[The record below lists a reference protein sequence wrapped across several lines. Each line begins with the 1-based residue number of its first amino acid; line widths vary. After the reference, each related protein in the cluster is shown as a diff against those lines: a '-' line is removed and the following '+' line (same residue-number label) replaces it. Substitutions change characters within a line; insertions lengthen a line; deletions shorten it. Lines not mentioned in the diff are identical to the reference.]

1 MEVTQQKLAEKL
13 TILNDRG
20 VGLLTR
26 LYNIKKACGDTKS
39 KPGFLSEKTLESSI
53 KHIVKRFPNIDIK
66 QVQNIGQ
73 YRAEITKTLHLYY
86 YTFVDLLD
94 FKDHV
99 SELLTIMDACQVELD
114 ITLNFDLTK
123 GYLDLVITYTTLMIL
138 LSRVE
143 DRKAVLG
150 LFHVA
155 QEMASSPADTT
166 FPRLGQMILEYDP
179 PLKKL
184 SEEFGPHSK
193 LLIRALISLQQIY
206 PRRNLEADT
215 LRKKQMLSLTAQPGY
230 LLIPARTDTTPCEY
244 LSLDT
249 MERWIIFGFMLCHHA
264 LGNANIPASDE
275 MWLAALK
282 SSWVVTLFRD
292 EVLYTHSYINGFFDT
307 IKGYNKR
314 ISEVKD
320 AGSYAVQ
327 HAALMHRERRKFFR
341 TALKEMALVMTDQP
355 GLLGPKALYV
365 FMGLCYARDEVVWLL
380 RHHDNPPLHKGKS
393 KATEDLIDRQLPELL
408 FHMEEL
414 RALVRKYSQVI
425 QRYYVQY
432 LSCYDGPALGQLL
445 GNFAKMENE
454 SMILASIYST
464 ISNLSVKQVEDN
476 EIFDFRGIRLDWY
489 RLQSFLSHT
498 VIRIQGLSYLM
509 NTSIFHLKLVDFQDE
524 LLLET
529 SDLSLFCFYNK
540 IFEDQFHMCLEF
552 PAQNRYIVAFPLIC
566 SHFQNCTHE
575 MCPEERHHIRERSL
589 SVVNI
594 FLDEMA
600 KEAKNIITTI
610 CDEQCTLS
618 DKLLPKHCA
627 ALIAHHLHRKKA
639 KDKNKKPLPEIN
651 KPGVESFRKTRE
663 DLTTMDKLHMAL
675 TELCYAINY
684 CPSISVWEYTFAPKE
699 YLHQHLES
707 RFARA
712 LVGMVMFSPDTNEI
726 AKPSELLASVRAY
739 MNVLQTVENYV
750 HLDMTRVFN
759 NVLLQQTQQMDS
771 HGEKTVAVL
780 YTQWYS
786 EVLLRR
792 VSAGNIIFSGNQK
805 AFVSLTAEGS
815 VPFSAEEFSDITELR
830 ALAELIGPYGMKHLN
845 ETLMWHIAGQ
855 VQELKKMVSTN
866 KDILLALRTNFDKPE
881 NMKELFKK
889 LINVE
894 NVLQRMTIIGMIL
907 RFRQLTQEA
916 LHDTLID
923 RIPFLLSS
931 ILEFHEHAPNGESI
945 NVAEMAS
952 AAGIPMKVDPTLV
965 HALRSQKNET
975 GEDEYTLACLLM
987 VFVAVS
993 IPKLARIDVSVY
1005 RASLEGHSN
1014 NIHCLAAAVNAI
1026 FGALFSICG
1035 QGDIEERLKE
1045 FLALASS
1052 SLLRLGQE
1060 ADKEAVK
1067 NRESVY
1073 LLLDMI
1079 VQESPFLTMDLLESC
1094 FPYALI
1100 RNAFH
1105 AVCS

>member
-1 MEVTQQKLAEKL
+1 
-13 TILNDRG
+13 
-20 VGLLTR
+20 
-26 LYNIKKACGDTKS
+26 
-39 KPGFLSEKTLESSI
+39 
-53 KHIVKRFPNIDIK
+53 
-66 QVQNIGQ
+66 
-73 YRAEITKTLHLYY
+73 
-86 YTFVDLLD
+86 
-94 FKDHV
+94 
-99 SELLTIMDACQVELD
+99 
-114 ITLNFDLTK
+114 
-123 GYLDLVITYTTLMIL
+123 
-138 LSRVE
+138 
-143 DRKAVLG
+143 
-150 LFHVA
+150 
-155 QEMASSPADTT
+155 
-166 FPRLGQMILEYDP
+166 
-179 PLKKL
+179 
-184 SEEFGPHSK
+184 
-193 LLIRALISLQQIY
+193 
-206 PRRNLEADT
+206 
-215 LRKKQMLSLTAQPGY
+215 
-230 LLIPARTDTTPCEY
+230 
-244 LSLDT
+244 
-249 MERWIIFGFMLCHHA
+249 
-264 LGNANIPASDE
+264 
-275 MWLAALK
+275 
-282 SSWVVTLFRD
+282 
-292 EVLYTHSYINGFFDT
+292 
-307 IKGYNKR
+307 
-314 ISEVKD
+314 
-320 AGSYAVQ
+320 
-327 HAALMHRERRKFFR
+327 
-341 TALKEMALVMTDQP
+341 
-355 GLLGPKALYV
+355 
-365 FMGLCYARDEVVWLL
+365 
-380 RHHDNPPLHKGKS
+380 
-393 KATEDLIDRQLPELL
+393 
-408 FHMEEL
+408 
-414 RALVRKYSQVI
+414 
-425 QRYYVQY
+425 
-432 LSCYDGPALGQLL
+432 
-445 GNFAKMENE
+445 
-454 SMILASIYST
+454 
-464 ISNLSVKQVEDN
+464 
-476 EIFDFRGIRLDWY
+476 
-489 RLQSFLSHT
+489 
-498 VIRIQGLSYLM
+498 
-509 NTSIFHLKLVDFQDE
+509 
-524 LLLET
+524 
-529 SDLSLFCFYNK
+529 
-540 IFEDQFHMCLEF
+540 
-552 PAQNRYIVAFPLIC
+552 
-566 SHFQNCTHE
+566 
-575 MCPEERHHIRERSL
+575 
-589 SVVNI
+589 
-594 FLDEMA
+594 
-600 KEAKNIITTI
+600 
-610 CDEQCTLS
+610 
-618 DKLLPKHCA
+618 
-627 ALIAHHLHRKKA
+627 
-639 KDKNKKPLPEIN
+639 
-651 KPGVESFRKTRE
+651 
-663 DLTTMDKLHMAL
+663 
-675 TELCYAINY
+675 
-684 CPSISVWEYTFAPKE
+684 
-699 YLHQHLES
+699 
-707 RFARA
+707 
-712 LVGMVMFSPDTNEI
+712 
-726 AKPSELLASVRAY
+726 

-845 ETLMWHIAGQ
+845 ETLMWQIAGQ

-965 HALRSQKNET
+965 YALRSQKNET

-1035 QGDIEERLKE
+1035 QGDIEDRLKE